1 MVTPTNI
8 EDAAWRTCQLVVY
21 EKGHVMWGSSAA
33 CRLHAVEEYGEG
45 KQHGEIMHGGEH
57 TLAGRE
63 EVPRR

>member
-1 MVTPTNI
+1 MVKGFSRPFPTVFIPN
-8 EDAAWRTCQLVVY
+8 
-21 EKGHVMWGSSAA
+21 
-33 CRLHAVEEYGEG
+33 AVEEYGEG